1 MIGLGRRMGMCGKTD
16 RMGGP
21 PTAVLRLELWAHG
34 HLKGGATCPL
44 DGPKRNKR
52 GRIPD
57 VGEINLGG
65 IWRILGIKGEE
76 VVDEMSKELLILSI
90 GKLTSPRTFNREV
103 NVRKSHHM
111 QGINEMWVQT
121 KAPL

>member
-1 MIGLGRRMGMCGKTD
+1 MAGLGRRMGMCGETD

-21 PTAVLRLELWAHG
+21 PAAVLLLKLWAHG
-34 HLKGGATCPL
+34 HLQGGTTCPL

-65 IWRILGIKGEE
+65 IWRILGIKAE
-76 VVDEMSKELLILSI
+76 VVDEMSKGLPILPI
-90 GKLTSPRTFNREV
+90 GKLTSPRTFNRGV
-103 NVRKSHHM
+103 NVRKSCHM
-111 QGINEMWVQT
+111 HAIIEVRVQT
-121 KAPL
+121 EAPL